1 MKTTM
6 LNQNILQ
13 RMVINMPNSLEEELR
28 AVQHTKAMW
37 SRRYNEVDDPF
48 ERKQILSK
56 IYYLS
61 DEESRILSELGR

>member
-1 MKTTM
+1 
-6 LNQNILQ
+6 
-13 RMVINMPNSLEEELR
+13 MPNSLEEELR
-28 AVQHTKAMW
+28 AVQNTKAMW
-37 SRRYNEVDDPF
+37 SRRYNEVDDPL